1 MNDSKEFTN
10 ESLFTAISK
19 YTILK
24 KPVDNIPPDMINKLD
39 SQVSKYY
46 KLRDLIKTSKVN
58 IIRNLPT
65 AEHEKNLYQLANN
78 ILDPIT
84 DMCGGKIIINSVYRN
99 PYVNALIGGSPTSQH
114 SLGQAADIDAP
125 PGMTNAQ
132 LYKMIFHAIATGKL
146 KVGQLIWEGGNA
158 ENPDWIHISL
168 PYSKTNNII
177 ALAPKRDINTI
188 LRGIGL
194 SKTSNM
200 T

>member
-65 AEHEKNLYQLANN
+65 AEHEKSLYQL
-78 ILDPIT
+78 L
-84 DMCGGKIIINSVYRN
+84 
-99 PYVNALIGGSPTSQH
+99 
-114 SLGQAADIDAP
+114 
-125 PGMTNAQ
+125 
-132 LYKMIFHAIATGKL
+132 L
-146 KVGQLIWEGGNA
+146 K
-158 ENPDWIHISL
+158 
-168 PYSKTNNII
+168 
-177 ALAPKRDINTI
+177 
-188 LRGIGL
+188 
-194 SKTSNM
+194 
-200 T
+200 